1 MRSSAISSSVGS
13 RRNLEVLLAGSS
25 VTDEL
30 DSPILGSTC
39 SEELDCSICEVSEDV
54 SVVAALE
61 SVGLLG
67 GFVESDA
74 VADELGI
81 GSTFS

>member
-13 RRNLEVLLAGSS
+13 RRNLEELLAGSS
-25 VTDEL
+25 VTEEL